1 MNRDDVNVPQQ
12 RADQQNDHNDD
23 TAYREPYGD
32 DDVLVASDAPGGRD
46 TGPHPM
52 PDPAHDGPDPG
63 LRDEAV
69 VVTEVTPAGPGPAQP
84 AGDPPAH
91 AAPRSFELFDKDPAE
106 LQSRWRDVQAAFVDD
121 PSESVQR
128 ADELVGEVVE
138 ELTHTLRSR
147 TDELRELWKSDG
159 GDTER
164 LRQALREYR
173 GVLEGLLA
181 LSGQTTVK

>member
-1 MNRDDVNVPQQ
+1 PR
-12 RADQQNDHNDD
+12 
-23 TAYREPYGD
+23 
-32 DDVLVASDAPGGRD
+32 GRD

-63 LRDEAV
+63 LRAEAAV
-69 VVTEVTPAGPGPAQP
+69 ATEVTPAGPGPAQP
-84 AGDPPAH
+84 AADPPAR
-91 AAPRSFELFDKDPAE
+91 AAPPPPDPIDKPPPEPQPPSPGAPA
-106 LQSRWRDVQAAFVDD
+106 ATVDD